1 MRRFPVRL
9 GFDLSGT
16 VVEIGSSVNTVAV
29 GDEVICCL
37 PPQNMGS
44 WSEYALTTAS
54 FLAHKPKSL
63 SHVEAASLPMIGMT
77 TLQAFE
83 KVPNGFV
90 GGTVLI
96 PAGGMYPDLEL

>member
-1 MRRFPVRL
+1 
-9 GFDLSGT
+9 
-16 VVEIGSSVNTVAV
+16 
-29 GDEVICCL
+29 
-37 PPQNMGS
+37 MGS

-54 FLAHKPKSL
+54 FLALKPKNL

-77 TLQAFE
+77 TVQAFE

-96 PAGGMYPDLEL
+96 PAGRRSPGLGTANCT